1 MVREEQPMVTIQI
14 DEQTAKTLEN
24 AARVAGLT
32 LTEYIRTLAEVESK
46 PVVQAAWDKL
56 EREFEEL
63 SVDGALPRD
72 FSRADIYVDHD

>member
-1 MVREEQPMVTIQI
+1 MVTIQI

-24 AARVAGLT
+24 AASVAGLT
-32 LTEYIRTLAEVESK
+32 LAEYIRSLAEADSK

-63 SVDGALPRD
+63 SVDGSLPKD
-72 FSRADIYVDHD
+72 FSRADIYSDHD